1 MIPDVH
7 GVNMVNSSS
16 KQILNARRGIVGN
29 YIPKKDMFEYMQ
41 STFHLVANHLSE
53 HCGPYSK
60 YALVVSPSAGKY
72 ETNIFTKDGKNI
84 INSIEFSSPIEEIFK
99 EMLLY
104 IASRVDNKAGD
115 GTTSSMILA
124 SRFFEFIA
132 TIYKDKNISSRDFS
146 EQYMEFHKEMSKAL
160 NFQKITIDKLVTD
173 IYGKDDIIST
183 HEYQLVVATI
193 AAYQAL
199 TSSGGD
205 TELAKAMFEIY
216 YHSPRECWNYTDVK
230 HNKLESTERY
240 SVDIPDN
247 DFFLNNCTILDTS
260 VLNTNLGTEYHS
272 GKKKSDILV
281 LVEDRANNELY
292 TETVCNYLKFLSTD
306 PDRTNDLV
314 ILSMA
319 DYGAVRHVIAR
330 HNAGENKFKMV
341 FISHSDKVIPSSKSM
356 HLIGLALSCG
366 IVPFEHSNG
375 HQYLTDAFVIPNATL
390 VYKFHKVYIDDV
402 LEEAAKRYGVEY
414 KSGIVNPFFEHP
426 EANEYYTGFLN
437 LLDKHI
443 EQYKT
448 DVNQDRYYHTINAI
462 SDLKNVMTSPRRP
475 RLVVGGNSHDH
486 ASAIDV
492 VVDVCGAINAALT
505 YGFTVGSSHAL
516 LRACAFVNHGTT
528 NIFGSA
534 ISLACQELIFI
545 TGSGVKPVSFGKTF
559 TEQEIVLNGTVP
571 FSTNTTHLGKYNY
584 ANYAS
589 SHAEFNMLDVIKAV
603 VLDNT
608 KLPFMEVF
616 DKINDRM
623 YPILQPCTVF
633 EQLFERIGDLMI
645 KLITTDS
652 IIVPGAVYVR
662 EEPVS
667 EPTVVYGIEPCN
679 GYAPSGSSAPV
690 HIGTINTSSK

>member
-7 GVNMVNSSS
+7 GANMINSNS
-16 KQILNARRGIVGN
+16 KQILNAKRGVVGN
-29 YIPKKDMFEYMQ
+29 YIPKEDMFGYMQ
-41 STFHLVANHLSE
+41 STFHLIANHLSE

-146 EQYMEFHKEMSKAL
+146 EEYMEFHKLMISAL
-160 NFQKITIDKLVTD
+160 DTQKIDIDSLVFD
-173 IYGKDDIIST
+173 IYNKNSDDIST
-183 HEYQLVVATI
+183 HEYQLVVATV

-216 YHSPRECWNYTDVK
+216 YHSPKECWNYTDVK
-230 HNKLESTERY
+230 HNKLESDKRY

-247 DFFLNNCTILDTS
+247 DFYLDNCTILDTS

-272 GKKKSDILV
+272 GKKKCDILV
-281 LVEDRANNELY
+281 LIEDRANNELY

-314 ILSMA
+314 IMSMA
-319 DYGAVRHVIAR
+319 DYGAIRHAIAR

-341 FISHSDKVIPSSKSM
+341 FVNHSDKVIPSSKSM
-356 HLIGLALSCG
+356 HLLGLSLSCG
-366 IVPFEHSNG
+366 VIPFEHSNG
-375 HQYLTDAFVIPNATL
+375 HQFLTDAFVIPNATL

-402 LEEAAKRYGVEY
+402 LEEAAKRYGIKY
-414 KSGIVNPFFEHP
+414 TGGIINPFFEHP
-426 EANEYYTGFLN
+426 EANEYYTGFLD
-437 LLDKHI
+437 LLNKNI

-462 SDLKNVMTSPRRP
+462 SDLMNIMTSPRRP

-486 ASAIDV
+486 AAAIDV

-516 LRACAFVNHGTT
+516 SRACASTNQDTT
-528 NIFGSA
+528 NLFSSA
-534 ISLACQELIFI
+534 ISFACQELIHI
-545 TGSGVKPVSFGKTF
+545 TSTGQRPLSFSEVF
-559 TEQEIVLNGTVP
+559 TEQEIVQNGT
-571 FSTNTTHLGKYNY
+571 TTEGTISFNKYDY
-584 ANYAS
+584 FNYAS
-589 SHAEFNMLDVIKAV
+589 SHDIFNMLDMIKDV
-603 VLDNT
+603 VLGNIE
-608 KLPFMEVF
+608 LPFIEVF
-616 DKINDRM
+616 NNIDTRK

-652 IIVPGAVYVR
+652 IIVPGAIYIK
-662 EEPVS
+662 EEPKQPV
-667 EPTVVYGIEPCN
+667 PTVVYGIEPN
-679 GYAPSGSSAPV
+679 NSSVP
-690 HIGTINTSSK
+690 HNNYKGHTTS